1 MLGRHH
7 QESYFLQMFEQTFSR
22 LDKSETDSGC
32 HIQDPEEL
40 VMELQSRMADMEKEL
55 RVSKDQYKC

>member
-1 MLGRHH
+1 
-7 QESYFLQMFEQTFSR
+7 MFDQTFSR

-32 HIQDPEEL
+32 HIQDTEEL
-40 VMELQSRMADMEKEL
+40 VTELQSRMADMEKEL